1 MNRKTPEEYLKEH
14 VILPEDAEKKGAFSS
29 YELEFIK
36 KYLGE
41 EALPP
46 SIEVEG
52 KKLGGDVQNQDS
64 DIDLRKLKEVQL
76 VGFAIG
82 EREIA
87 IPIYHVQEVIK
98 MVKYTTLPSSPS
110 FIVGVINLRNSIV
123 PLLDIY
129 SMLGGEYWDIDKYKF
144 IVVCNVRGFKIG
156 ILVERITSM
165 HNVTQ
170 ENLEWNIETQ
180 LGASGVVMGLIKKQD
195 KLIGIMDLNI
205 LVKRI
210 LND

>member
-1 MNRKTPEEYLKEH
+1 MNRKTPEEYLKEY

-98 MVKYTTLPSSPS
+98 MVKSKKTGSYQYKEN
-110 FIVGVINLRNSIV
+110 IVHV
-123 PLLDIY
+123 D
-129 SMLGGEYWDIDKYKF
+129 
-144 IVVCNVRGFKIG
+144 
-156 ILVERITSM
+156 
-165 HNVTQ
+165 H
-170 ENLEWNIETQ
+170 
-180 LGASGVVMGLIKKQD
+180 IKDFFAKKD
-195 KLIGIMDLNI
+195 
-205 LVKRI
+205 
-210 LND
+210 